1 MTNKFVPDLELPV
14 EVRAIAEKN
23 VAQARQA
30 FETLFESAREAVGE
44 TDEQFDEVR
53 TSVQGLRSKALG
65 MMQANM
71 EASFDFMQ
79 KMVSAKSP
87 QEMMSLQAD
96 FLSRQM
102 QNAAQQAQ
110 ALGADAKGLGEATMR
125 SLDEHTRTLAER
137 VKTLS
142 AAAAQN
148 AQNAAQD
155 LKTVGE
161 SMVSTAKSNAEQ
173 AAEKMKQRLTPGQD

>member
-1 MTNKFVPDLELPV
+1 MTNKFVPDLELPA

-30 FETLFESAREAVGE
+30 FESLFQSTREAVGE
-44 TDEQFDEVR
+44 TDEHFDEVR
-53 TSVQGLRSKALG
+53 ASVQGLRTKALG

-71 EASFDFMQ
+71 EASFEFMQ
-79 KMVSAKSP
+79 KMVAAKSP
-87 QEMMSLQAD
+87 QEMMSLQAG

-102 QNAAQQAQ
+102 QSAAEQAQ
-110 ALGADAKGLGEATMR
+110 ALGVDAKGLGEATMR

-155 LKTVGE
+155 MKTVGE
-161 SMVSTAKSNAEQ
+161 SMVSAAKSSAEQ
-173 AAEKMKQRLTPGQD
+173 AAAKMQQGMKPGQN

>member
-1 MTNKFVPDLELPV
+1 MTNSFVPDLELPA

-23 VAQARQA
+23 VAQARES
-30 FETLFESAREAVGE
+30 FETLFTNARKSVGE
-44 TDEQFDEVR
+44 GEGHLDEVLA
-53 TSVQGLRSKALG
+53 SAQGLRTKALG
-65 MMQANM
+65 LMQTNI
-71 EASFDFMQ
+71 EASFDFLQ
-79 KMVSAKSP
+79 KVVAAKSP
-87 QEMMSLQAD
+87 QEMLSLQAE
-96 FLSRQM
+96 FLSHQM
-102 QNAAQQAQ
+102 QAAAEQART
-110 ALGADAKGLGEATMR
+110 LGVDAKGLGESAMR

-161 SMVSTAKSNAEQ
+161 SMVSAAKTNAENVASNLQ
-173 AAEKMKQRLTPGQD
+173 QNLKP